1 MGVGI
6 EVRGLNAWYG
16 KNQSLKSIDMT
27 MPANHVTAV
36 IGPSGCGKSTFV
48 RCLNRMHETIPE
60 AHAEGTVKVGEMD
73 VYGSGSDPVEV
84 RRRIGMVFQKPNPFP
99 TMSIYDNVAAGL
111 KLNGFRNRKQMN
123 ELVERSLK
131 LAALWD
137 EVKDTLHK
145 KSGASLSGGQ
155 QQRLCIARALAVEPE
170 VLLMDEPASA
180 LDPISTSKIEELIFQ
195 LKQHYTVVIVTHNMQ
210 QAARVAEFT
219 GVFPD
224 GKSHRVR
231 QDRKDLYHPRRQADG
246 RLHYRQV
253 WIMRSRFQ
261 QGLDELKEKLLRM
274 GGLAEQAIDRATEA
288 YRTRD
293 SKYCQMVLTGESA
306 INEAE
311 REIDELSLDLLAMQ
325 QPMAV
330 DLRFILAVLKINAD
344 LERVGDQAVNIA
356 QRVLDLISEPEV
368 QLPVDIPRMADS
380 VSTMVQRAL
389 EAFLDGK
396 AEVAEAVLQMDG
408 IVDRMKDEA
417 FIVLVQKMHNEPS
430 VTRSALNVLLISRN
444 LERIADHATNIAED
458 VIFWVRG
465 ADVRHGGAHYRQ

>member
-1 MGVGI
+1 
-6 EVRGLNAWYG
+6 
-16 KNQSLKSIDMT
+16 
-27 MPANHVTAV
+27 
-36 IGPSGCGKSTFV
+36 
-48 RCLNRMHETIPE
+48 
-60 AHAEGTVKVGEMD
+60 
-73 VYGSGSDPVEV
+73 
-84 RRRIGMVFQKPNPFP
+84 
-99 TMSIYDNVAAGL
+99 
-111 KLNGFRNRKQMN
+111 
-123 ELVERSLK
+123 
-131 LAALWD
+131 
-137 EVKDTLHK
+137 
-145 KSGASLSGGQ
+145 
-155 QQRLCIARALAVEPE
+155 
-170 VLLMDEPASA
+170 
-180 LDPISTSKIEELIFQ
+180 
-195 LKQHYTVVIVTHNMQ
+195 
-210 QAARVAEFT
+210 
-219 GVFPD
+219 
-224 GKSHRVR
+224 
-231 QDRKDLYHPRRQADG
+231 
-246 RLHYRQV
+246 
-253 WIMRSRFQ
+253 MRSRFQ

-293 SKYCQMVLTGESA
+293 SKYCQMVLTGENA

-311 REIDELSLDLLAMQ
+311 REIDELALDLLAMQ

-396 AEVAEAVLQMDG
+396 TEVAEAVLQMDS

-417 FIVLVQKMHNEPS
+417 FIVLVQKMHDEPA